1 MDLFEVLWPNTFQ
14 KGVPAVAQPGE
25 DYELETMPMWPEP
38 LPDTFPSKN
47 QTKILKGV
55 IDVFESGLQREY
67 DTIKAAKQRIA
78 ALKKEIAIWRAWIS
92 PIRKLP
98 VEILSEIFVHCRTG
112 SRLAPVTISEVWIQ
126 VIKDCSASLESL
138 TVWNYMLSDDVEPM
152 TTVEFPMLR
161 YLSLDD
167 DAEDPEGL
175 SPVIRAITPKL
186 VSFEQFMQDS
196 QLLVNLHDDVKN
208 VMHLRTDN
216 TSQIAKY
223 TSLRALQL
231 QILLAPMEKPL
242 LDSLDELIE
251 PLRKDTSIC
260 PALEM
265 IEVFAYLLDT
275 VKSPEWKEFKVESKR
290 IVLAPRPYI
299 EINVVDMPSALPGSQ
314 EDFECEASM
323 SCRYTPRSRPIK
335 VST

>member
-1 MDLFEVLWPNTFQ
+1 
-14 KGVPAVAQPGE
+14 
-25 DYELETMPMWPEP
+25 
-38 LPDTFPSKN
+38 
-47 QTKILKGV
+47 
-55 IDVFESGLQREY
+55 
-67 DTIKAAKQRIA
+67 
-78 ALKKEIAIWRAWIS
+78 
-92 PIRKLP
+92 
-98 VEILSEIFVHCRTG
+98 
-112 SRLAPVTISEVWIQ
+112 
-126 VIKDCSASLESL
+126 
-138 TVWNYMLSDDVEPM
+138 MLSDDVEPM